1 MTAHLIHNIGQLLTN
16 DLERPLIENAAIVI
30 EKGRVAWWGEDGKSP
45 SVDSETDAEG
55 CAVLPGFVDSHSHA
69 IFAGDRL
76 NDFLARMTGVGY
88 QPGGIYRTVAATR
101 EASDDVLRS
110 NLARIVA
117 EFHSHGITTFEIKS
131 GYGLDVVTE
140 TRMLRIAKEFTEE
153 TTFLGAHVV
162 APEFEHDRQSYLKL
176 ITGEMLDAAAPFSK
190 WIDVFCDRGAFTAEE
205 AEQVLRAGMKQGLRP
220 RLHGNQLESIG
231 AVELAV
237 AVDAA
242 SIDHCTYLSDNE
254 IELLAASQVVAT
266 LLPGA
271 EFSTRSPYPDGAKLL
286 ARGVDIA
293 LATDCNPGSSYIS
306 SMPLIIA
313 LAVREM
319 KLTPLQA
326 IRAATLGGAK
336 ALDRQDV
343 GALTINSAAD
353 LVMLSAERIEH
364 LAYRPGA
371 QLIKRVMKAGDW
383 L

>member
-16 DLERPLIENAAIVI
+16 DLERPLIENAAVVI
-30 EKGRVAWWGEDGKSP
+30 EDGRVAWWGEDGKSP

-117 EFHSHGITTFEIKS
+117 EFHFHGITTFEIKS
-131 GYGLDVVTE
+131 GYGLDVATE

-205 AEQVLRAGMKQGLRP
+205 AEQVLHAGMKQGLRP

-237 AVDAA
+237 GVDAA
-242 SIDHCTYLSDNE
+242 SIDHCTHLSDNE
-254 IELLAASQVVAT
+254 IELLAVSQVVAT

-286 ARGVDIA
+286 SRGVDIA

-326 IRAATLGGAK
+326 ISAATLGGAK

-343 GALTINSAAD
+343 GRLTVGSAAD
-353 LVMLSAERIEH
+353 LVMLSAERVEH

>member
-1 MTAHLIHNIGQLLTN
+1 MTSHLIHNIGQLLTN

-30 EKGRVAWWGEDGKSP
+30 EKGRVAWWGEDGKSL
-45 SVDSETDAEG
+45 SADSETDAEG

-101 EASDDVLRS
+101 EASDEELRS

-117 EFHSHGITTFEIKS
+117 EFHLHGITTFEIKS

-162 APEFEHDRQSYLKL
+162 APEFEHDRHAYLRL
-176 ITGEMLDAAAPFSK
+176 ITGEMLDSAAPFSK

-237 AVDAA
+237 SIDAA
-242 SIDHCTYLSDNE
+242 SIDHCTHLSDTE
-254 IELLAASQVVAT
+254 IDLLAASQVVAT

-286 ARGVDIA
+286 SRGVDIA

-306 SMPLIIA
+306 SMPLLIA

-343 GALTINSAAD
+343 GRLTVGSAAD
-353 LVMLSAERIEH
+353 LVMLRAERIEH

>member
-1 MTAHLIHNIGQLLTN
+1 
-16 DLERPLIENAAIVI
+16 
-30 EKGRVAWWGEDGKSP
+30 
-45 SVDSETDAEG
+45 
-55 CAVLPGFVDSHSHA
+55 
-69 IFAGDRL
+69 
-76 NDFLARMTGVGY
+76 
-88 QPGGIYRTVAATR
+88 
-101 EASDDVLRS
+101 
-110 NLARIVA
+110 
-117 EFHSHGITTFEIKS
+117 
-131 GYGLDVVTE
+131 
-140 TRMLRIAKEFTEE
+140 MLRIAKEFTEE

-237 AVDAA
+237 SIDAA
-242 SIDHCTYLSDNE
+242 SIDHCTHLSDTE
-254 IELLAASQVVAT
+254 IDLLAASQVVAT

-286 ARGVDIA
+286 SRGVDIA

-306 SMPLIIA
+306 SMPLLIA

-343 GALTINSAAD
+343 GRLTVGSAAD
-353 LVMLSAERIEH
+353 LIMLSAERIEH

>member
-1 MTAHLIHNIGQLLTN
+1 MTSHLIHNIGQLLTN

-30 EKGRVAWWGEDGKSP
+30 EEGRVAWWGESGKSP
-45 SVDSETDAEG
+45 SVDSKTNAEG
-55 CAVLPGFVDSHSHA
+55 AAVLPGFVDSHSHA

-110 NLARIVA
+110 NLARIGA
-117 EFHSHGITTFEIKS
+117 EFHFHGITTFEIKS
-131 GYGLDVVTE
+131 GYGLDVATE

-237 AVDAA
+237 SIDAA
-242 SIDHCTYLSDNE
+242 SIDHCTHLSDTE
-254 IELLAASQVVAT
+254 IDLLAASQVVAT

-286 ARGVDIA
+286 SRGVDIA

-306 SMPLIIA
+306 SMPLLIA

-326 IRAATLGGAK
+326 IRAATLGGAR
-336 ALDRQDV
+336 ALDRTPRKRFSSFRRI
-343 GALTINSAAD
+343 GN
-353 LVMLSAERIEH
+353 LVC
-364 LAYRPGA
+364 YR
-371 QLIKRVMKAGDW
+371 
-383 L
+383 

>member
-16 DLERPLIENAAIVI
+16 DLERPLIENAAVVI
-30 EKGRVAWWGEDGKSP
+30 EDGRVAWWGEDGKSP

-117 EFHSHGITTFEIKS
+117 EFHFHGITTFEIKS
-131 GYGLDVVTE
+131 GYGLDVATE

-237 AVDAA
+237 SIDAA
-242 SIDHCTYLSDNE
+242 SIDHCTHLSDTE
-254 IELLAASQVVAT
+254 IDLLAASQVVAT

-286 ARGVDIA
+286 SRGVDIA

-306 SMPLIIA
+306 SMPLLIA

-343 GALTINSAAD
+343 GRLTVGSAAD
-353 LVMLSAERIEH
+353 LIMLSAERIEH